1 MKDTKT
7 ILLALLSLGLV
18 ATWVYHL
25 YDKTK
30 YSAVKPAAER
40 EKTGLPSI
48 KSLQDSLQQVYTST
62 VSRLGAQ
69 LDSAKNTAGL
79 LQGELAAKLNEI
91 NLLRTE
97 IADLLRKHNAKQE
110 DMALAGRKTTKLQ
123 QLVAGL
129 PKKDNNTAE
138 ETKSPAPLTNVATN
152 TESKPVI
159 EPVEKNITTPLFT
172 ATDLKFIPVKITDD
186 KEEETNEAENTNKLL
201 ISFAVKNNTADFNN
215 AEVFAI
221 ITQPDGKVMQTDVWE
236 SASINTHDF
245 GKKMYTRKMRFEY
258 QKGETK
264 LLQLTLKPEDYEK
277 GNYRLQ
283 VFHNGYLIG
292 ETFKRLN

>member
-18 ATWVYHL
+18 TTWVYHL

-30 YSAVKPAAER
+30 YAAPAKQTETNNTELAL
-40 EKTGLPSI
+40 K
-48 KSLQDSLQQVYTST
+48 KVQDSLQRIYSLTLNN
-62 VSRLGAQ
+62 LGYQ

-79 LQGELAAKLNEI
+79 LQGELMARLDEI

-97 IADLLRKHNAKQE
+97 IADLLRKNNRKRE
-110 DMALAGRKTTKLQ
+110 DLDLAGKKTAEFQ
-123 QLVAGL
+123 QLVAEL
-129 PKKDNNTAE
+129 PKKSKAVSEEKKLSSSFSNEINSPAENNTQGDE
-138 ETKSPAPLTNVATN
+138 RLS
-152 TESKPVI
+152 S
-159 EPVEKNITTPLFT
+159 TPLFT
-172 ATDLKFIPVKITDD
+172 ATDLKFMPISVSDD
-186 KEEETNEAENTNKLL
+186 KEIETNEAENTSKLV
-201 ISFAVKNNTADFNN
+201 ISFAVKNNATGFNN
-215 AEVFAI
+215 AEIYAI

-236 SASINTHDF
+236 SAYISTHDF
-245 GKKMYTRKMRFEY
+245 GKKIYTRKVKFEY

-264 LLQLTLKPEDYEK
+264 HLQLTLKPEDYEK

-292 ETFKRLN
+292 ETIKTLN